1 MTTTTSRLTF
11 AEYLKYTDGTDR
23 RYELVNGELIPM
35 SLGTGQHGTIIKF
48 IEKSLE
54 TEISNLSRN
63 WVVLPGLIGVRSPKG
78 GRWDTCR
85 IPDIVVIPAEQWRGL
100 QTREAVIELN
110 EAPPLLVV
118 EVVSESTK
126 TVDYRTKRAEY
137 SVLDIPEY
145 WIVDPLLMKVTI
157 FTLAEGWYE
166 PVEFQVGDRIQ
177 SPTFPSLNL
186 SVEQILRQ
194 DIEVKLVPISGAD
207 ESNQ

>member
-1 MTTTTSRLTF
+1 MTTITNRLTF

-35 SLGTGQHGTIIKF
+35 SLGTGQHGAIVKF
-48 IEKSLE
+48 IERILE
-54 TEISNLSRN
+54 TEIANLDCD

-85 IPDIVVIPAEQWRGL
+85 IPDISIIPNEQWRTL
-100 QTREAVIELN
+100 QNREAVIELN
-110 EAPPLLVV
+110 ETPPLLVV

-126 TVDYRTKRAEY
+126 TVDYRAKRTEY

-145 WIVDPLLMKVTI
+145 WIVDPLLAKVTI
-157 FTLAEGWYE
+157 FTLMEGWYE
-166 PVEFQVGDRIQ
+166 PTEFQGVDLIK
-177 SPTFPSLNL
+177 SPTFPDLHP

-194 DIEVKLVPISGAD
+194 QI
-207 ESNQ
+207 